1 MKAKVTKSDP
11 MFFENTALIF
21 KEFLARTETDYNENL
36 KKTDIDLTEHILD
49 LNSRD
54 LVETKD
60 W

>member
-11 MFFENTALIF
+11 MFFETQALMF
-21 KEFLARTETDYNENL
+21 KEFLARTETNYNENL
-36 KKTDIDLTEHILD
+36 KKTDIDLFDHISD

-54 LVETKD
+54 LVQTKD

>member
-1 MKAKVTKSDP
+1 MKTKVTKSDP
-11 MFFENTALIF
+11 MFFENIALMF
-21 KEFLARTETDYNENL
+21 KEFSARTETDYNENL
-36 KKTDIDLTEHILD
+36 KQTDIDLSDHILD

>member
-1 MKAKVTKSDP
+1 
-11 MFFENTALIF
+11 MFFENIALMF
-21 KEFLARTETDYNENL
+21 KEFSARTETDYNENL
-36 KKTDIDLTEHILD
+36 KQTDIDLSDHILD